1 MKRISTALMVLSM
14 LVSFSVGAQSQ
25 NNSAGGKGKINDFE
39 FHPKFSYFY
48 SAGSGAKKQTWLL
61 LTDQTPSVQWTTA
74 KDRTETLRQWCE
86 SKKAAF
92 VLVELD
98 NAAKPQLLSQ
108 CPGDGAIAME
118 MISTIN
124 GLDSVVLKFDVND
137 GKRMKGKLLGGNG
150 NNGDMTYAEE
160 TKDYTFDAVVGK

>member
-1 MKRISTALMVLSM
+1 MKRISTAVVL
-14 LVSFSVGAQSQ
+14 LFASFSLFAQSQ
-25 NNSAGGKGKINDFE
+25 NNTAGGKGKIYDFE
-39 FHPKFSYFY
+39 FHPKFSYAH

-61 LTDQTPSVQWTTA
+61 LTDQTPTEQWKTA

-86 SKKAAF
+86 SKKAPF

-98 NAAKPQLLSQ
+98 SAAKPQLLSQ
-108 CPGDGAIAME
+108 CPGDGAIAIE

-124 GLDSVVLKFDVND
+124 GLDSVVLKFEVND
-137 GKRMKGKLLGGNG
+137 GKHMKGQLIGGEG
-150 NNGDMTYAEE
+150 NKGDMTYMEQ